1 MPQIY
6 NKPEMKNIRR
16 LLRNNAPT
24 AERILWQQL
33 QGKKFKGLKFRRQ
46 YSVDRYSV
54 DFYCASLRLAIEL
67 DGENHL
73 DHCQQKKDKDRQEAI
88 ENLGIKIIRFW
99 NTDIFNNL
107 EGVFIHLDEYTDEL
121 I

>member
-73 DHCQQKKDKDRQEAI
+73 DHCQQKKDKIGRKPLKIWE
-88 ENLGIKIIRFW
+88 LKLSGFGIQ
-99 NTDIFNNL
+99 IFSTIWK
-107 EGVFIHLDEYTDEL
+107 VYS
-121 I
+121 

>member
-1 MPQIY
+1 
-6 NKPEMKNIRR
+6 MKNIRR

-46 YSVDRYSV
+46 YSVDRYYV

-107 EGVFIHLDEYTDEL
+107 EGVL
-121 I
+121 INFG